1 MIAAAPT
8 ARIPLSPMPPAAA
21 AGAQASTGSSGGS
34 APAFSS
40 LFAALAQQTQALD
53 AQASTSVAGW
63 MNGQGGEIHETLIA
77 TQKASLAF
85 ELALQVRNK
94 AIAAYQQM
102 AGMQF

>member
-1 MIAAAPT
+1 MIAVEKMANT
-8 ARIPLSPMPPAAA
+8 AV
-21 AGAQASTGSSGGS
+21 AGALASTGSTAASGAS
-34 APAFSS
+34 PAAPFSS
-40 LFAALAQQTQALD
+40 LLQSMVQQSQALN
-53 AQASTSVAGW
+53 AQATSTVSGLL
-63 MNGQGGEIHETLIA
+63 NGQGVEIHDALIK

>member
-1 MIAAAPT
+1 MIAAQPAANT
-8 ARIPLSPMPPAAA
+8 LVGSLPLSGGQSSTS
-21 AGAQASTGSSGGS
+21 AGES
-34 APAFSS
+34 PFSS
-40 LFAALAQQTQALD
+40 IFASLVQQTQALD
-53 AQASTSVAGW
+53 AQASQTVGGLL
-63 MNGQGGEIHETLIA
+63 NGQGGEIHEALIA

>member
-1 MIAAAPT
+1 MITAAPT
-8 ARIPLSPMPPAAA
+8 ASIPMAPMTPAAA
-21 AGAQASTGSSGGS
+21 AGGHFAGSSGGA

-40 LFAALAQQTQALD
+40 LFASLAQRTQALD

-63 MNGQGGEIHETLIA
+63 MNGQGGEIHDTLIA
-77 TQKASLAF
+77 TQKASLTF